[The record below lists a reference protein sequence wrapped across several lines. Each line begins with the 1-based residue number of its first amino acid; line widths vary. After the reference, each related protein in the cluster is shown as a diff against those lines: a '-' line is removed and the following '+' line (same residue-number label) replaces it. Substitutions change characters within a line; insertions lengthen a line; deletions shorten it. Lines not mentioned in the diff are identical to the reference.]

1 MNTNDEVQISSEIKF
16 KIKTIQ
22 SNSIKNLIESLKDIL
37 TDTNIEISQ
46 NGLKIIAMDPSHTV
60 LVHLKLESK
69 EFQEFIC
76 NEEMI
81 LGVNMINFYKLIK
94 FIGNNDTLTL
104 FVEKNNESQLNII
117 MESSDKNCITKY
129 KLNLMDIPRENVEI
143 PNLVFNSI
151 ITMPSGD
158 FQKLCRDLHNISNTV
173 DIKSVNNKLIFCSTG
188 NIGSVEHIILENN
201 NTLSVNE
208 NNLDEG
214 HITQG
219 NFLLKHLVMFTKCTS
234 LSPTVLLYLKNDF
247 PLIIEYKIS
256 SLGCIR
262 LCLAPISNDDD

>member
-1 MNTNDEVQISSEIKF
+1 MNSTNDLQISDNVKF

-37 TDTNIEISQ
+37 TDTNIEISTS
-46 NGLKIIAMDPSHTV
+46 GLKIIAMDPSHTV

-69 EFQEFIC
+69 EFQEFVC

-104 FVEKNNESQLNII
+104 YVDSDNESQLNII
-117 MESSDKNCITKY
+117 MESSDKNCVTKY

-143 PNLVFNSI
+143 PNLIFNSI

-173 DIKSVNNKLIFCSTG
+173 DIKSINNKLIFNSSG

-201 NTLSVNE
+201 NTLSNS
-208 NNLDEG
+208 NDDNQ
-214 HITQG
+214 ITQG
-219 NFLLKHLVMFTKCTS
+219 SFLLKHLVMFTKCTS

>member
-1 MNTNDEVQISSEIKF
+1 MSNNENNIDVNNTKF
-16 KIKTIQ
+16 MIKTIQ

-37 TDTNIEISQ
+37 TDTNIEINNS
-46 NGLKIIAMDPSHTV
+46 GLKIIAMDPSHTV

-69 EFQEFIC
+69 EFQEFVC

-81 LGVNMINFYKLIK
+81 LGVNMINFHKLFK

-104 FVEKNNESQLNII
+104 YVDKDNESQLNII
-117 MESSDKNCITKY
+117 MENSDKNSMTKY

-143 PNLVFNSI
+143 PNLIFNSI
-151 ITMPSGD
+151 ITMPSSD

-173 DIKSVNNKLIFCSTG
+173 EIKSINNKLIFTSMG
-188 NIGSVEHIILENN
+188 NIGSVEHIIVEND
-201 NTLSVNE
+201 NTLSLNE
-208 NNLDEG
+208 TNSDNSEQ
-214 HITQG
+214 ITQG
-219 NFLLKHLVMFTKCTS
+219 NFLLKHLVMFTKCSS

-262 LCLAPISNDDD
+262 LCLAPISNDD

>member
-1 MNTNDEVQISSEIKF
+1 MSDINDEVQISDNIKF

-37 TDTNIEISQ
+37 TDTNIEITS

-76 NEEMI
+76 NEDMI

-104 FVEKNNESQLNII
+104 YVDKANESQLNII
-117 MESSDKNCITKY
+117 MESSDKNSVTKY

-151 ITMPSGD
+151 ITMPSVD

-173 DIKSVNNKLIFCSTG
+173 DIKSINNKLIFSSNG
-188 NIGSVEHIILENN
+188 NIGSVEHVILENN
-201 NTLSVNE
+201 NTMSLTEDGVD
-208 NNLDEG
+208 NNQV
-214 HITQG
+214 TQG
-219 NFLLKHLVMFTKCTS
+219 TFLLKHLVMFTKCTS

-262 LCLAPISNDDD
+262 LCLAPISNDD

>member
-1 MNTNDEVQISSEIKF
+1 MPDSLNEVQISENVKF

-37 TDTNIEISQ
+37 TDTNIEITSS
-46 NGLKIIAMDPSHTV
+46 GLKIIAMDPSHTV
-60 LVHLKLESK
+60 LVHLKLEAK

-76 NEEMI
+76 NEDMI

-104 FVEKNNESQLNII
+104 YVDNENESQLNII
-117 MESSDKNCITKY
+117 MESSDKNSVTKY
-129 KLNLMDIPRENVEI
+129 KLNLMDIPKENVEI

-151 ITMPSGD
+151 ITMPSAD

-173 DIKSVNNKLIFCSTG
+173 DIKSINDKLIFSSTG
-188 NIGSVEHIILENN
+188 NIGSVEHVILENN

-208 NNLDEG
+208 SEADNTQVTEG
-214 HITQG
+214 S
-219 NFLLKHLVMFTKCTS
+219 FLLKHLVMFTKCTS

-262 LCLAPISNDDD
+262 LCLAPISNDE

>member
-1 MNTNDEVQISSEIKF
+1 MSSPEIQISNDLKF

-37 TDTNIEISQ
+37 TDTNIEISNQ
-46 NGLKIIAMDPSHTV
+46 GLKIIAMDPSHTV
-60 LVHLKLESK
+60 LVHLKLEAK
-69 EFQEFIC
+69 EFQEFEC

-104 FVEKNNESQLNII
+104 YVENGNESQLNII
-117 MESSDKNCITKY
+117 MESNDKNCITKY
-129 KLNLMDIPRENVEI
+129 KLNLMDIPKENVEI
-143 PNLVFNSI
+143 PNLFFNSI

-173 DIKSVNNKLIFCSTG
+173 DIKSVNNKLIFNSTG
-188 NIGSVEHIILENN
+188 NIGTVEHIILENN
-201 NTLSVNE
+201 NTMSVSE
-208 NNLDEG
+208 NANDGE
-214 HITQG
+214 ITQG
-219 NFLLKHLVMFTKCTS
+219 VFLLKHLVMFSKCTS

-262 LCLAPISNDDD
+262 LCLAPMSIDD

>member
-1 MNTNDEVQISSEIKF
+1 MATNDELQISNNIKF

-37 TDTNIEISQ
+37 TDTNIEISKG
-46 NGLKIIAMDPSHTV
+46 GLKIIAMDPSHTV
-60 LVHLKLESK
+60 LVHLKLEAK
-69 EFQEFIC
+69 EFQEFVC

-104 FVEKNNESQLNII
+104 YVDNDNESQLNII
-117 MESSDKNCITKY
+117 MESNDKNCVTKY
-129 KLNLMDIPRENVEI
+129 KLNLMDIPKENVEI

-173 DIKSVNNKLIFCSTG
+173 DIKSINNKLVFSSSG

-201 NTLSVNE
+201 NTLSTT
-208 NNLDEG
+208 DIDG
-214 HITQG
+214 QITQG
-219 NFLLKHLVMFTKCTS
+219 SFLLKHLVMFTKCTS

>member
-1 MNTNDEVQISSEIKF
+1 MNNNEEIKISDDIKF

-37 TDTNIEISQ
+37 TDTNIEISKS
-46 NGLKIIAMDPSHTV
+46 GLKIIAMDPSHTV
-60 LVHLKLESK
+60 LVHLKLEAK

-104 FVEKNNESQLNII
+104 YVENNNESQLNLI
-117 MESSDKNCITKY
+117 MESSDKNCVTKY
-129 KLNLMDIPRENVEI
+129 KLNLMDIPKENVEI
-143 PNLVFNSI
+143 PNLIFNSI

-173 DIKSVNNKLIFCSTG
+173 DIKSINNKLIFNSTG
-188 NIGSVEHIILENN
+188 NIGSVEHIILDNN
-201 NTLSVNE
+201 NTLSSDDTNKE
-208 NNLDEG
+208 Q
-214 HITQG
+214 ITQG
-219 NFLLKHLVMFTKCTS
+219 SFLLKHLVMFTKCTS